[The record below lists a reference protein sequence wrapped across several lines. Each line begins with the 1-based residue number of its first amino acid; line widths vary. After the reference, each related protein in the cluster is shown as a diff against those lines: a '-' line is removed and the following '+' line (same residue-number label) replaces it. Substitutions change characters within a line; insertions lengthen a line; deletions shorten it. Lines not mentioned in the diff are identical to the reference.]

1 MLEGLHIER
10 GMNPPTKKQNRNR
23 NMKLTEIIKG
33 NYKAEIQTVRAYEG
47 NDRVCSFLVK
57 VIYMNGANF
66 NGDVCFMKTYNGIIS
81 AMKAARRMLAKF
93 A

>member
-1 MLEGLHIER
+1 
-10 GMNPPTKKQNRNR
+10 
-23 NMKLTEIIKG
+23 MKLTEIIKG

-66 NGDVCFMKTYNGIIS
+66 NGDVCFMKTYNGNIS
-81 AMKAARRMLAKF
+81 AMKAAQRMLAKF

>member
-1 MLEGLHIER
+1 VRKSSQIEATTAK
-10 GMNPPTKKQNRNR
+10 TKTKNQIKK
-23 NMKLTEIIKG
+23 MKITEIIKG

-66 NGDVCFMKTYNGIIS
+66 NGDVCFMKTYNGNIS
-81 AMKAARRMLAKF
+81 AMKAAQRMLAKF